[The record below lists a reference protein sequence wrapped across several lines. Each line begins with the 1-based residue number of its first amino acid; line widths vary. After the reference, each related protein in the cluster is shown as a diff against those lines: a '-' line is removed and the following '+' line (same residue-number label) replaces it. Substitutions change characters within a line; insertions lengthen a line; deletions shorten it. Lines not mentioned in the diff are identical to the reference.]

1 MLGYIQDKGGE
12 KGADKWDVAQAP
24 KPSNWGGSFLT
35 VPSAGKNKEE
45 AAKLAAWLTAPKQQA
60 KLFAERGSF
69 PSAQAAYDLPEIA
82 DAKHEYFDDAP
93 IGKIFAQ
100 AAEGAPVQILG
111 PKDLVIAQN
120 LADVGMLQVD
130 QKGKSSEEG
139 WKAAVKAIDN
149 ALDQ

>member
-1 MLGYIQDKGGE
+1 M
-12 KGADKWDVAQAP
+12 
-24 KPSNWGGSFLT
+24 
-35 VPSAGKNKEE
+35 
-45 AAKLAAWLTAPKQQA
+45 
-60 KLFAERGSF
+60 
-69 PSAQAAYDLPEIA
+69 
-82 DAKHEYFDDAP
+82 
-93 IGKIFAQ
+93 
-100 AAEGAPVQILG
+100 QILG